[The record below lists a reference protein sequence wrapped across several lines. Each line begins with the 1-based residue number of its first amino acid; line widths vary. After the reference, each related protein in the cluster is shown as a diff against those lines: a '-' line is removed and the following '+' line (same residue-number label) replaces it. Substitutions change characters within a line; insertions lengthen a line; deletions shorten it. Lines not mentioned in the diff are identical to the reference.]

1 MFSYIYNGDENQN
14 KYQGYSEWDLKNP
27 LRFVYVHGAVI
38 EDQSIKSI
46 LQKLS
51 EISLLYQYL
60 IDFYI
65 KIANKCN
72 FMHNSE
78 SSHKFARILLLSLL
92 NVMNSSSYVESRNSL
107 IEASLGVAN

>member
-1 MFSYIYNGDENQN
+1 MN
-14 KYQGYSEWDLKNP
+14 LKNP

-65 KIANKCN
+65 KIAKCN
-72 FMHNSE
+72 FVHNSE